1 MSFLQICPTHY
12 LEIPTDFSTMKVQLS
27 ESELYTAALVYIIRD
42 TVGLAQKNFWIIA
55 SDNQTVSHPL
65 VI

>member
-1 MSFLQICPTHY
+1 MIYKNRENLFGGI
-12 LEIPTDFSTMKVQLS
+12 FSTMKVQLS
-27 ESELYTAALVYIIRD
+27 ESELSTAALVYIIRD